1 MHMEPDDPSRPTLDS
16 VLDALVES
24 YQQPWE
30 INNLETHALP
40 NRRKVVEGFQHLL
53 HLLFLGF
60 FSTRRLD
67 AETMRFAL
75 SEHLLEAKE
84 ILSEQVNR
92 AAAWED
98 RTRPPEQRRP
108 PGWCSQCVVNMLAAL
123 PALRA
128 TLRGDVGAAYK
139 SDPAAESLED
149 IVFSYPG
156 IFAISAYRIAH
167 ILYEQGVPMI
177 PRILTEHAHTRT
189 GIDIHPGAKIGQRFF
204 IDHGTGVVI
213 GATTVIGDDVRLYQG
228 VTLGAVSVR
237 GDVER
242 DRTSVVKR
250 HPTLEDRVTV
260 YAGSTI
266 LGGDTVVGADSVIGG
281 NVWLTRS
288 VPPRSRI
295 FYKGLEERQ

>member
-1 MHMEPDDPSRPTLDS
+1 MPQPPNGPRSLDS
-16 VLDALVES
+16 VLEALVES
-24 YQQPWE
+24 YEKPWE

-40 NRRKVVEGFQHLL
+40 NRRAVVEAFHHLQ

-60 FSTRRLD
+60 FSKRRLD
-67 AETMRFAL
+67 QETMRFAL

-84 ILSEQVNR
+84 LLCTQVHR

-98 RTRPPEQRRP
+98 RNRAPLARRAP
-108 PGWCSQCVVNMLAAL
+108 DWCSRRVFDLLAQL
-123 PALRA
+123 PALRD
-128 TLRGDVGAAYK
+128 TLRGDIEAAYR

-156 IFAISAYRIAH
+156 IFAITAYRIAH
-167 ILYEQGVPMI
+167 ILYRLDVPMI

-189 GIDIHPGAKIGQRFF
+189 GIDIHPGARIGERFF
-204 IDHGTGVVI
+204 IDHGTGVVV
-213 GATTVIGDDVRLYQG
+213 GATSVIGDDVRLYQG
-228 VTLGAVSVR
+228 VTLGALSVR

-242 DRTSVVKR
+242 ARSRVAKR

-266 LGGDTVVGADSVIGG
+266 LGGDTVLGADSLIGG

-288 VPPRSRI
+288 VPPGSRI
-295 FYKGLEERQ
+295 FYNPEAHQ

>member
-1 MHMEPDDPSRPTLDS
+1 MAESRPTLDS

-24 YQQPWE
+24 YRQPGE

-40 NRRKVVEGFQHLL
+40 NRRAVVEAFHHLQ

-60 FSTRRLD
+60 FSTRRID
-67 AETMRFAL
+67 SDNMRFAL

-84 ILSEQVNR
+84 ALCAQVSR

-98 RTRPPEQRRP
+98 RDAPPDQRRAE
-108 PGWCSQCVVNMLAAL
+108 GWCHEVVLKLLAEL
-123 PALRA
+123 PALRD
-128 TLRGDVGAAYK
+128 TLKGDIEAAYR
-139 SDPAAESLED
+139 SDPAAESIED
-149 IVFSYPG
+149 VVFSYPG

-167 ILYEQGVPMI
+167 LLFELDVPMV

-189 GIDIHPGAKIGQRFF
+189 GIDIHPGARIGRRFF

-213 GATTVIGDDVRLYQG
+213 GATTVIGDDVRIYQG

-242 DRTSVVKR
+242 ARRRVVKR
-250 HPTLEDRVTV
+250 HPTLEDRVTI

-266 LGGDTVVGADSVIGG
+266 LGGDTVIGADSVIGG
-281 NVWLTRS
+281 NVWLDRS
-288 VPPRSRI
+288 VPAGSRI
-295 FYKGLEERQ
+295 FYRNPEEQQP